1 MREET
6 ESAPTETAP
15 PPPPPPTPEVAEAP
29 GSGTLVARSLYPVSI
44 ASVDGPATT
53 ATRNPIASFAPGRHQ
68 VTLLA
73 PDVFLNQTF
82 EVVIEEGQ
90 TTRLY
95 APELGTASIRA
106 FPERCTLRIDGVSSE
121 PPPITDLAIAAG
133 RHVFVFEWPDG
144 GREEQ
149 VIEVK
154 PRQRVYVT
162 GQRP

>member
-1 MREET
+1 M
-6 ESAPTETAP
+6 
-15 PPPPPPTPEVAEAP
+15 
-29 GSGTLVARSLYPVSI
+29 ARSLYPVSI
-44 ASVDGPATT
+44 ASVDEPATT
-53 ATRNPIASFAPGRHQ
+53 ATRNPIVSLAPGRHQ

-95 APELGTASIRA
+95 APELGSASIRA
-106 FPERCTLRIDGVSSE
+106 FPERCTLHIDGAASE
-121 PPPITDLAIAAG
+121 PPPIADLTIASG
-133 RHVFVFEWPDG
+133 RHVFVFEWPN
-144 GREEQ
+144 GRRDEQ

-154 PRQRVYVT
+154 PHQRIYVT